1 MHVKSVFFAC
11 LLICCYLTPVQS
23 QQKADL
29 DWPAVHPETLPW
41 TRWWWLGNA
50 VDTPSLAYNLQ
61 ALHQAGIGGVEITPI
76 YGTKGFEQR
85 FIPFLS
91 PQWMH
96 MLGYTI
102 REGKRLGVTVDM
114 NTGTGWPFGGPGIKP
129 EDAAGKVYFKELT
142 LQRGQ
147 QLQEL
152 IRYDPPLR
160 SQPTEQPSRQPPP
173 PAVLQALMAY
183 GPQGRILNITDKVS
197 KDGRLQWTAP
207 AGTWQLIALFNGKT
221 GQKVKR
227 ASPGGEGWVMDHFSK
242 QVVSGYLQG
251 FTNAFKQTGT
261 PAPHAFFNDSY
272 EVFGADWSADL
283 LREFA
288 KRRGYRLEDYLPAFL
303 GHGNQ
308 DTVRRVVNDYRETL
322 SDMLLENFTHNW
334 TSWAHTMGS
343 TTRNQAHGSPAN
355 LLDLYA
361 AVDVPECESFGTTH
375 FNIPGLRIDSNEIRH
390 TEANP
395 LMLKFAASAA
405 HITGKKFASAETFTW
420 LTEHFKTALSQCKP
434 ELDNMLLSGVNH
446 VLFHGTPYSPKDAPW
461 PGWLFYASVEFSPY
475 NTFWPYMPAFT
486 GYITRVQSFLQ
497 DGMPDNHV
505 LLYWPVSDI
514 WQSPMSDPYYQF
526 VIGKTGEWMNP
537 FPFYTAANALV
548 NNGYD
553 VDFISDRLLQQ
564 ATANNGN
571 IRTAANAD
579 YLTIVVPACK
589 FIPLPTMQHLVKLA
603 KEGATV
609 VFLEHLPE
617 DVPGLQ
623 QLTTRQQALA
633 QLKKSLGNI
642 SFANKTTSFGQGKI
656 IGAADANTAMP
667 LTRVHP
673 ETMAQQGL
681 RYIRRRY
688 TNGNYYFIA
697 NQQPQA
703 FDGWVAL
710 SAQAKGATLFDAYK
724 GINGIGRSRQ
734 KDGRMEVYLQ
744 LQPGESI
751 IVKTNRDQAPQGQ
764 SWSYWQAAG
773 EPQPL
778 NGKWQLAFTAGEPA
792 ISKTFTLDQPSS
804 WTLLPD
810 SAAKIYAGAGRYR
823 ISFDKPAAAADDW
836 LLDLGT
842 VREAARVTL
851 NGHTLDTLWA
861 LPFRTRIGQYLQ
873 AGKNVLEVEVVNLPA
888 NRIADYDRKGKEWR
902 IFYEINFVNVFYKP
916 FSAADWAPVPSGLLG
931 PVRLTPLKK
940 G

>member
-1 MHVKSVFFAC
+1 MHTRGLLIAC
-11 LLICCYLTPVQS
+11 LLICSFQLPTQA
-23 QQKADL
+23 QQNETL
-29 DWPAVHPETLPW
+29 RWPPVHPETRPW

-50 VDTPSLAYNLQ
+50 VDTPGLAYNLQ
-61 ALHQAGIGGVEITPI
+61 AFQQAGIGGVEITPI

-102 REGKRLGVTVDM
+102 NEGKRLGLTVDM

-129 EDAAGKVYFKELT
+129 EDAAGKVYFKEYT
-142 LQRGQ
+142 LQGGQ
-147 QLQEL
+147 QLQEPV
-152 IRYDPPLR
+152 RYDPPRR
-160 SQPTEQPSRQPPP
+160 SQPTEQPSHQPPP

-183 GPQGRILNITDKVS
+183 GPQGRILNLTEKVNAA
-197 KDGRLQWTAP
+197 GALNWTAP
-207 AGTWQLIALFNGKT
+207 AGSWQLVALFNGKT

-242 QVVSGYLQG
+242 PVVTGYLEG
-251 FTNAFKQTGT
+251 FTTAFKQTGT

-283 LREFA
+283 LQEFA

-334 TSWAHTMGS
+334 TSWAHHMGS

-395 LMLKFAASAA
+395 LMLKFAPSAA

-475 NTFWPYMPAFT
+475 NTFWRYMPAFT

-505 LLYWPVSDI
+505 LLYWPVADI

-526 VIGKTGEWMNP
+526 VIGKTAEWMNP

-548 NNGYD
+548 NSGYD
-553 VDFISDRLLQQ
+553 VDFISDRLLLQ
-564 ATANNGN
+564 TAVHDGN
-571 IRTAANAD
+571 ISTAAGSP
-579 YLTIVVPACK
+579 YKTIVVPACK
-589 FIPLPTMQHLVKLA
+589 FIPLETMQHLVQLA

-623 QLTTRQQALA
+623 QLTARRQALA
-633 QLKKSLGNI
+633 QLKQSLNNI
-642 SFANKTTSFGQGKI
+642 AFTNKGISFGQGHI
-656 IGAADANTAMP
+656 IGATTAGAAMP
-667 LTRVHP
+667 LTGLRP

-688 TNGNYYFIA
+688 DQGNYYFIA
-697 NQQPQA
+697 NQQARA
-703 FDGWVAL
+703 FDGWVTLASSGN
-710 SAQAKGATLFDAYK
+710 SAALFDAYT
-724 GINGIGRSRQ
+724 GTSGIGRTRQ
-734 KDGRMEVYLQ
+734 QNGQLQVYLQ
-744 LQPGESI
+744 LQPDESI
-751 IVKTNRDQAPQGQ
+751 IIKTTRDNTLQGNP
-764 SWSYWQAAG
+764 WAYWQPAG

-778 NGKWQLAFTAGEPA
+778 TGKWDLAFTGGEPA
-792 ISKTFTLDQPSS
+792 IKKTFTLDKPSS

-823 ISFDKPAAAADDW
+823 ISFDKPATVADDW

-842 VREAARVTL
+842 VRESARIIL
-851 NGHTLDTLWA
+851 NGRPLDTLWA
-861 LPFRTRIGQYLQ
+861 LPFRTRIGQYLK

-931 PVRLTPLKK
+931 PVSLVPLKRE
-940 G
+940 